1 MRNRVLPV
9 MLVVGLQEKPNS
21 SSLPDYK
28 AGGED
33 KPVAVSYRLG
43 CTVVGPVV
51 QEILTYHRQSYCS
64 RQCS

>member
-21 SSLPDYK
+21 FLLPDYQ

-43 CTVVGPVV
+43 CTVVGPVGGPKDGPN
-51 QEILTYHRQSYCS
+51 CS
-64 RQCS
+64 GNSHVS

>member
-21 SSLPDYK
+21 FLLPDYK

-33 KPVAVSYRLG
+33 KPVAVIYRLG
-43 CTVVGPVV
+43 CTVIGPVGCPKDGPN
-51 QEILTYHRQSYCS
+51 CS
-64 RQCS
+64 ANSHVS

>member
-21 SSLPDYK
+21 FLLPDYK

-43 CTVVGPVV
+43 CTVVGPV
-51 QEILTYHRQSYCS
+51 RGPKDGPNCS
-64 RQCS
+64 ANSHVS

>member
-33 KPVAVSYRLG
+33 IPVAVSYRLG
-43 CTVVGPVV
+43 GTVVGPVGGPKDGPN
-51 QEILTYHRQSYCS
+51 CS
-64 RQCS
+64 GNSHVS